1 MSPCFLHL
9 TIATKDNRMRFL
21 TVFTVLLFL
30 LLPISLAE
38 DSDTRT
44 FIAKRVSVPTGKA
57 ILYSHEK
64 VLSEILC
71 KSSPVG
77 ELNDLEEIRIGDV
90 IKLGN
95 YSITV
100 GIIQV
105 TEYFKDMVWKGQ
117 VFAKAGDCQ
126 CVVAESYDKL
136 PYEDDCDALWLQ
148 IKTCVFLE

>member
-1 MSPCFLHL
+1 MNL
-9 TIATKDNRMRFL
+9 TIVIKDNRMRFL

-44 FIAKRVSVPTGKA
+44 FTAKRVSVPTGKA

-64 VLSEILC
+64 VFFGISC
-71 KSSPVG
+71 KSNPVG
-77 ELNDLEEIRIGDV
+77 ELSDLKEISIGDV
-90 IKLGN
+90 IMLGN
-95 YSITV
+95 YSIKV

-117 VFAKAGDCQ
+117 VLAKAGDCQ